1 MRNKL
6 LTVIVVLVA
15 VLGAGALNACS
26 STPEVTLPYYLPRA
40 DTKVSIVQTVAC
52 DMAKKTLIV
61 SSAVTPT
68 IAFFPDL
75 ERPQTVNVQD
85 FDGTFVN
92 ATSTFSFT
100 DDLRLKSVNASST
113 GQGEATL
120 KAALATAKIA
130 LGAVAAAAPIP
141 PERLCTVVD
150 DYGAGK
156 ALTLTYTGVMPF
168 PRPPVEDLIV
178 QPDINSATLHDLLKA
193 RLPEFRLRLASK
205 TPMSRPISDGTA
217 TPAITLSEVQ
227 NVTLEVTA
235 AGKQIWTQQFV
246 VPAPTTYRLPVPK
259 AAAFGKQTFALTL
272 SDAGQITSISY
283 GRESGTA
290 SALTAAG
297 GVGTAVAPESPSE
310 SAAAAKAQAD
320 EIAQRERLARC
331 LANPT
336 GCT

>member
-1 MRNKL
+1 
-6 LTVIVVLVA
+6 
-15 VLGAGALNACS
+15 
-26 STPEVTLPYYLPRA
+26 
-40 DTKVSIVQTVAC
+40 
-52 DMAKKTLIV
+52 
-61 SSAVTPT
+61 
-68 IAFFPDL
+68 
-75 ERPQTVNVQD
+75 
-85 FDGTFVN
+85 
-92 ATSTFSFT
+92 
-100 DDLRLKSVNASST
+100 LKSVNASST
-113 GQGEATL
+113 GQGEAAL

-130 LGAVAAAAPIP
+130 LAVVAAAAPIP
-141 PERLCTVVD
+141 PERLCKVVD
-150 DYGAGK
+150 DNGGGK
-156 ALTLTYTGVMPF
+156 PLTLTYTGVMPF
-168 PRPPVEDLIV
+168 PRPPTEGYVIV
-178 QPDINSATLHDLLKA
+178 QPDINSTTLHDLLKA

-205 TPMSRPISDGTA
+205 TPMSRPVSGATGT
-217 TPAITLSEVQ
+217 PGITLSEIQ

-283 GRESGTA
+283 GKESGTP

-297 GVGTAVAPESPSE
+297 EVGTAVAPESPSE

-331 LANPT
+331 LANPS